1 MIHHGYSHTILGKG
15 PQGPMVYHLVGAFNL
30 SHNQHIM
37 YMYEHRYRF
46 FYSYRFP
53 GRQCIGS
60 VKVQN
65 DVDWDGKDPSL
76 GLVGYKSP

>member
-1 MIHHGYSHTILGKG
+1 
-15 PQGPMVYHLVGAFNL
+15 MVYHLVGAFNL

-46 FYSYRFP
+46 FTLIVFRAGNAF
-53 GRQCIGS
+53 GS